1 MKQDPHKEN
10 NGENVCIWHCVFL
23 GKVDKFS
30 YLGNMFDTDG
40 ECVSA
45 VMERTVWKSY
55 VSTYPVTILTGRG
68 F

>member
-1 MKQDPHKEN
+1 
-10 NGENVCIWHCVFL
+10 
-23 GKVDKFS
+23 
-30 YLGNMFDTDG
+30 MFDTDG

-45 VMERTVWKSY
+45 VMEKTVWKSY